1 MVILDTDH
9 LTVIQ
14 RQSHPTYSILSARL
28 GSMPPGEV
36 CTTIVNVEEQMRGWL
51 AMVRRSK
58 KVQQEIAAYRQ
69 LHELFAYFAEI
80 PVLDFDEAAAE
91 RFAALRRS
99 RLRLGSMDLKIAA
112 IALSRQTTLL
122 SRNVGDFRPHASFS
136 VADQYE
142 RCPEVRV
149 RRRDRERAWNRERG
163 AGSLA

>member
-1 MVILDTDH
+1 MVVLDTDH

-14 RQSHPTYSILSARL
+14 RQNHPTFSILSARL
-28 GSMPPGEV
+28 GSMPPGEA

-112 IALSRQTTLL
+112 IALSRHATLL
-122 SRNVGDFRPHASFS
+122 SRNLGDFRQVPAL
-136 VADQYE
+136 
-142 RCPEVRV
+142 RV
-149 RRRDRERAWNRERG
+149 EDWTQQE
-163 AGSLA
+163 

>member
-14 RQSHPTYSILSARL
+14 RQSHPTYSILFARL
-28 GSMPPGEV
+28 SSMPPGEV

-51 AMVRRSK
+51 AIVRRLK

-91 RFAALRRS
+91 RLAALRHS

-122 SRNVGDFRPHASFS
+122 SRNLGDFRQVPGLR
-136 VADQYE
+136 VEDWT
-142 RCPEVRV
+142 REV
-149 RRRDRERAWNRERG
+149 
-163 AGSLA
+163 